1 MKQLVKMIRWSKKL
15 MLVMRAGRHK
25 LTHKI
30 AGFYEILVK
39 GQPTSRDH
47 FLESKIFQAELT
59 SEYLGTSEF

>member
-1 MKQLVKMIRWSKKL
+1 MKQLVEMIRCSKKF

-39 GQPTSRDH
+39 GQPTSRAH
-47 FLESKIFQAELT
+47 FLKSKIFQAKLT
-59 SEYLGTSEF
+59 FKLNQFL

>member
-1 MKQLVKMIRWSKKL
+1 

-39 GQPTSRDH
+39 GQQTSRAH
-47 FLESKIFQAELT
+47 FLEIKRFFRLNLHSNYKFI
-59 SEYLGTSEF
+59 EF